1 MARPGDILRDVMS
14 AVPIN
19 MFRAFIE
26 DDLCPLLDKL
36 PSNVRSRLV
45 DKLIPAQKRVKE
57 TARPLVLIDYDS
69 HEESLENS
77 VQTLLRQVNDDW
89 HDGYEEQGNGAIQ
102 LSYNS

>member
-1 MARPGDILRDVMS
+1 MS
-14 AVPIN
+14 AVPTDI
-19 MFRAFIE
+19 FRVFIE
-26 DDLCPLLDKL
+26 DDVCPLLDKL

-57 TARPLVLIDYDS
+57 TARPLILIDYDS

-102 LSYNS
+102 PYYNS